1 LRPDPTQPLVASL
14 SAGRLIEVDAPLL
27 SAGDVARRVGVAVS
41 TLRTWDRRYGLG
53 PSVRQPGRHRRYA
66 RQDVERLLL
75 MQQLVHD
82 GVLAAEAARVARQPG
97 GIDDLTAAQDAR
109 PLEIS
114 VTAAH
119 AARGLG
125 RAALAL
131 DIDEVERIIRAALDR
146 GVVAGWTEVICP
158 AMRSVE
164 QRYVTTG
171 QYIDAEHLLS
181 SAVSAALNATV
192 RPARS
197 PDVLLACAADELHTL
212 PLEALAAALAEAGRR
227 SRMLGARVPPQALQ
241 HAIARSGPTA
251 VVLWAHSAA
260 TAQANQLQVVT
271 GARPRPALIAACGPG
286 WDAATLPQGIA
297 RPANL
302 ASAVAAVAALP

>member
-1 LRPDPTQPLVASL
+1 VPSL
-14 SAGRLIEVDAPLL
+14 TAAGQLSEVDAPLL

-53 PSVRQPGRHRRYA
+53 PSVRQPGRHRRYD
-66 RQDVERLLL
+66 RQDIERLLL

-82 GVLAAEAARVARQPG
+82 GVSAAEAARVARQPAA
-97 GIDDLTAAQDAR
+97 IDAVSATADAPRVEVSATAAR
-109 PLEIS
+109 
-114 VTAAH
+114 

-146 GVVAGWTEVICP
+146 GVVVGWTEVICP
-158 AMRSVE
+158 AMRLVE
-164 QRYVTTG
+164 QRYVATG

-181 SAVSAALNATV
+181 SAVSAALSAMA
-192 RPARS
+192 RPSRS
-197 PDVLLACAADELHTL
+197 PDVLLACAPDELHTL

-227 SRMLGARVPPQALQ
+227 SRMLGARVPPEALR
-241 HAIARSGPTA
+241 HAIARGGPTA
-251 VVLWAHSAA
+251 VVLWAHSAT
-260 TAQANQLQVVT
+260 TAQADQLHVVT
-271 GARPRPALIAACGPG
+271 GARPRPALIAAGGPG
-286 WDAATLPQGIA
+286 WDAATLPQGVA
-297 RPANL
+297 RPADL